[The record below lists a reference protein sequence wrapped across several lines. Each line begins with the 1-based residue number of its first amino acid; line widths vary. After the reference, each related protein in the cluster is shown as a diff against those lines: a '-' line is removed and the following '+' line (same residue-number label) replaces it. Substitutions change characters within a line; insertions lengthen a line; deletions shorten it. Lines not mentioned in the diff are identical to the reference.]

1 MEKTNERGELIME
14 KITAYKRAGKFGMN
28 TLKDKYVKRL
38 ADACKDG
45 FRCCLIDKE
54 DELEVQKLFFNDEHY
69 YFTEQDDELWL
80 NWE

>member
-1 MEKTNERGELIME
+1 MEKYVVEMD
-14 KITAYKRAGKFGMN
+14 

-38 ADACKDG
+38 ANACKDG

-54 DELEVQKLFFNDEHY
+54 DELEVQKLFFNEKHY
-69 YFTEQDDELWL
+69 YFTEQEDKLWL

>member
-1 MEKTNERGELIME
+1 ME